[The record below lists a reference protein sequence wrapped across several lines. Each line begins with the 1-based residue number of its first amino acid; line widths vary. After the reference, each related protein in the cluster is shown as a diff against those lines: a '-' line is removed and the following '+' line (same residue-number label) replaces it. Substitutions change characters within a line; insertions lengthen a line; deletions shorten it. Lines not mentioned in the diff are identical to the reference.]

1 MTQQATQNTIEAEGK
16 SLEEARRNL
25 KAMVP
30 RGMRI
35 LKENVLSDGRPLTLR
50 GVGHTEDEAMAECRK
65 QVPKGARV
73 VTENLPLPGF
83 AVAPP
88 PGPHAAYTEKVRVKA
103 GDQAVTVE
111 ADSPEEA
118 KRMAQEKAGASAVA
132 KHATL
137 TQSARKGFL
146 GVSRRSAAYEVQVWH
161 PCEVEITLTRETAR
175 VRATLGAK
183 PQARCD
189 KCGGQFDK
197 DKLYPIQIMDAST
210 GRLSPDMNVCMECN
224 LRIASQ
230 AVGMMS
236 VNR

>member
-1 MTQQATQNTIEAEGK
+1 MTQQATQKTIEAEGK

-35 LKENVLSDGRPLTLR
+35 LKDNVLSDGRPLTLTS
-50 GVGHTEDEAMAECRK
+50 VGDTEDKAMVECRK
-65 QVPKGARV
+65 QVPEGSHV
-73 VTENLPLPGF
+73 V
-83 AVAPP
+83 A
-88 PGPHAAYTEKVRVKA
+88 EKVRAKA

-111 ADSPEEA
+111 ADAPEVA
-118 KRMAQEKAGASAVA
+118 KKIAQEKAGGAAVV
-132 KHATL
+132 KRATI
-137 TQSARKGFL
+137 TQSARPGFL
-146 GVSRRSAAYEVQVWH
+146 GIGRRSAAYEVQVWH
-161 PCEVEITLTRETAR
+161 PCEVEITVTRETAR
-175 VRATLGAK
+175 IRATLGAK

-197 DKLYPIQIMDAST
+197 DELYPIQIMDAST

-224 LRIASQ
+224 LRIAGQ

-236 VNR
+236 VDR